1 MPLYDMNCSNCE
13 TVIEVRCM
21 FSQRESCECGTCG
34 NTLTPLFTPNTNIFI
49 RESFRHSFSEL
60 TGYSSEKELLKANP
74 DLVPHSELNNIE
86 SARDRMEREGREAD
100 AKVAD
105 IEHALMAQGKMKKP
119 KSDGKAIKV
128 TV

>member
-1 MPLYDMNCSNCE
+1 MPTYDMQCDSCE

-21 FSQRESCECGTCG
+21 FSQRETRECGTCG
-34 NTLTPLFTPNTNIFI
+34 LLLTPLFSLNTNIFI
-49 RESFRHSFSEL
+49 AESFRHSFSEL

-74 DLVPHSELNNIE
+74 DLVPHSELANIE
-86 SARDRMEREGREAD
+86 PARDKVEREGREAD